1 MRFHLFW
8 LVFNGKNQFSQ
19 AKEPDVMNSF
29 NQFVISCLEGEEM
42 WRPSQQWTLEHYEAM
57 IGQCHQIC
65 QELGP
70 ASQTADWLRWSSD
83 FISSLTPINL
93 TCRLEVWWWGA
104 HSNNW
109 SLKLDNEFS
118 ADVYGDDMKIL
129 NLKGL
134 YMEHFRR
141 LYSLLLSGPKLVKLR
156 NNELVIL
163 CWYNRVENHLVANY
177 KLYPIRI

>member
-42 WRPSQQWTLEHYEAM
+42 WRPSQQWTLDTGALWGDDRTVSPNM
-57 IGQCHQIC
+57 SVAGTC
-65 QELGP
+65 QRGP
-70 ASQTADWLRWSSD
+70 PLQTAYWWRWSSD

-93 TCRLEVWWWGA
+93 SFRLEVGWWGA

-134 YMEHFRR
+134 YYTWNTSDVSI
-141 LYSLLLSGPKLVKLR
+141 LYSYLGQNWSNCVTMS
-156 NNELVIL
+156 
-163 CWYNRVENHLVANY
+163 
-177 KLYPIRI
+177 